1 MNSFRCGYR
10 PLDLWRAAGR
20 CFQFHRN
27 FLTVDLAAL
36 FQVILRFW
44 FSNSTPAVPD
54 QPVQYIHTTSAPTSI
69 ASSIEF
75 TSSVSLVSD
84 GVPLYSLLAA
94 SESSV
99 GSDDVNDSISE
110 VSVGAEVIHPLDMI
124 TSNVVGTLLE
134 AVASTARVDSTCSS
148 AATSL
153 DISISK
159 DQISFITE
167 KEHTKVKFSTTE
179 ISSKTLPSP
188 VDQVS
193 TVLIADAIDVVVPAC
208 SGNTHWSSNLELD
221 TLWLDDSEDPKLSE
235 EESLRNLWEVI
246 SPL

>member
-20 CFQFHRN
+20 CFRFHRN

-75 TSSVSLVSD
+75 TSRVSLVSD

-99 GSDDVNDSISE
+99 GSDVNDSISE

-134 AVASTARVDSTCSS
+134 AVASTGRVDSTRSS
-148 AATSL
+148 AATRL

-159 DQISFITE
+159 DEISFITE
-167 KEHTKVKFSTTE
+167 KEHTKVKFSFTE
-179 ISSKTLPSP
+179 ISSKTP

-208 SGNTHWSSNLELD
+208 SGNTHWSSNLESD
-221 TLWLDDSEDPKLSE
+221 TLWWDDSEDPKLSK

>member
-1 MNSFRCGYR
+1 M
-10 PLDLWRAAGR
+10 
-20 CFQFHRN
+20 
-27 FLTVDLAAL
+27 
-36 FQVILRFW
+36 
-44 FSNSTPAVPD
+44 
-54 QPVQYIHTTSAPTSI
+54 
-69 ASSIEF
+69 
-75 TSSVSLVSD
+75 SD

-110 VSVGAEVIHPLDMI
+110 VSVGAEVIHPLDML

-134 AVASTARVDSTCSS
+134 AVASTGRVDSTRSS
-148 AATSL
+148 AATRL

-159 DQISFITE
+159 DEISFITE
-167 KEHTKVKFSTTE
+167 KEHTKVKFSSTE
-179 ISSKTLPSP
+179 ISSKTP

-193 TVLIADAIDVVVPAC
+193 TVLIADAVDVVVPAC
-208 SGNTHWSSNLELD
+208 SGNTHWNSNLELD
-221 TLWLDDSEDPKLSE
+221 TLWWDDSEDPKLSE